1 MGLNIQACPAG
12 ISRVKLIICFFSVAD
27 VIRLHCTR
35 TRTLDSRVSNLA
47 QSAATKG
54 RKRKQDDAAGPTE
67 PQAKKATRT
76 PKAKASPKAKTSA
89 KGKAKAKSAGKKK

>member
-54 RKRKQDDAAGPTE
+54 RKRKQDDAAGP
-67 PQAKKATRT
+67 AKKATRT
-76 PKAKASPKAKTSA
+76 TKAKASPKAKTSA
-89 KGKAKAKSAGKKK
+89 KAKAKAKSLGKKK